1 MYISL
6 SCDLKGASCMA
17 KRSDSTDF
25 VAKKKTDPNRGFLDS
40 SITNALR
47 LVSGVLLLGW
57 NCQILVQ
64 KLLSCPRTH
73 PGRAEL

>member
-1 MYISL
+1 MRRTGSIMYISL

-25 VAKKKTDPNRGFLDS
+25 VAKKKTGPNRGFLDS

-47 LVSGVLLLGW
+47 LVSGFCCWDGTA
-57 NCQILVQ
+57 
-64 KLLSCPRTH
+64 KY
-73 PGRAEL
+73 